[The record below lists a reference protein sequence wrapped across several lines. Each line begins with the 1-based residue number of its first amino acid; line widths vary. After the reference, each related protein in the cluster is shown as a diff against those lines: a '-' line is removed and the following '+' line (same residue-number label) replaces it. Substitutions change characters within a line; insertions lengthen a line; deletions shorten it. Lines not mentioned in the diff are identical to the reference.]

1 MAAATD
7 GFRQLADSLVEHG
20 LNTYASTY
28 LPWHALVAVD
38 AGETIADHAERV
50 ALAAA
55 HTDPEDIMSVALVS
69 AAQALL
75 AADAGDHV
83 QAALLAER
91 AVEAVDRGDQT
102 WNRADVRRWVAD
114 AVNGERKRQ
123 LLVESRDLYAEKGLL
138 FWQRRV
144 EQRLAG

>member
-1 MAAATD
+1 MADA
-7 GFRQLADSLVEHG
+7 QLEHG
-20 LNTYASTY
+20 LYTYASTY

-38 AGETIADHAERV
+38 AGESIAAHAERV

-55 HTDPEDIMSVALVS
+55 HTAPDDIVSVGLVS

-75 AADAGDHV
+75 AADAGDDE

-91 AVEAVDRGDQT
+91 AVKVVDRGDQT

-114 AVNGERKRQ
+114 VVQAERRRQ

-144 EQRLAG
+144 EQQLAGQ